1 MKKIVRISELRLGE
15 FFDKKCQQARG
26 EKWEEEKGG
35 SLSCFLFPSHRSPL
49 SFSPL
54 PSFPSTQ
61 GGLGGRGGVGEE
73 KTLKMKTLDLESGV
87 KYSDETELTTFDIK
101 IRKRNQF
108 GNELTKTRKC
118 D

>member
-1 MKKIVRISELRLGE
+1 MG
-15 FFDKKCQQARG
+15 
-26 EKWEEEKGG
+26 
-35 SLSCFLFPSHRSPL
+35 
-49 SFSPL
+49 
-54 PSFPSTQ
+54 SFPSTQ

-101 IRKRNQF
+101 IRKRNHF

>member
-1 MKKIVRISELRLGE
+1 M
-15 FFDKKCQQARG
+15 
-26 EKWEEEKGG
+26 
-35 SLSCFLFPSHRSPL
+35 
-49 SFSPL
+49 
-54 PSFPSTQ
+54 
-61 GGLGGRGGVGEE
+61 GEE

>member
-1 MKKIVRISELRLGE
+1 MNNGKRKKAGVSLAFFSLPIVPR
-15 FFDKKCQQARG
+15 FHFP
-26 EKWEEEKGG
+26 
-35 SLSCFLFPSHRSPL
+35 LFPASLRHKGASAEEAA
-49 SFSPL
+49 
-54 PSFPSTQ
+54 
-61 GGLGGRGGVGEE
+61 VGEE